1 MKVIVKVVI
10 EIDNKIKK
18 RLTVFGIAYIVSMFT
33 KWFGTG
39 TGMDETY
46 DTIVLINPIT
56 IISLVCLFAGIWIN
70 NYKNSLIFS
79 LTGSF
84 ILIIMEIYYFMTRH
98 IMFMTGVFSIQTSIG
113 LAYPMFYVGIGL
125 AIIFFSLSYIFNQ

>member
-1 MKVIVKVVI
+1 MKVIVEVVI

-46 DTIVLINPIT
+46 GTIVLINPIT

-84 ILIIMEIYYFMTRH
+84 ILIIMEIYYFMTWH

-113 LAYPMFYVGIGL
+113 LVYSMFYVGIG
-125 AIIFFSLSYIFNQ
+125 

>member
-1 MKVIVKVVI
+1 MKVIVEVVI

-33 KWFGTG
+33 KWFGSG

-46 DTIVLINPIT
+46 GTIVLINPIT

-84 ILIIMEIYYFMTRH
+84 IFIIMEIYYFMTWH

-113 LAYPMFYVGIGL
+113 LVYSMFYVGIGL

>member
-1 MKVIVKVVI
+1 MKVIVEVVI

-46 DTIVLINPIT
+46 GTIVLINPIT
-56 IISLVCLFAGIWIN
+56 IISLMCLFAGIWIN

-79 LTGSF
+79 LTG
-84 ILIIMEIYYFMTRH
+84 
-98 IMFMTGVFSIQTSIG
+98 
-113 LAYPMFYVGIGL
+113 
-125 AIIFFSLSYIFNQ
+125 